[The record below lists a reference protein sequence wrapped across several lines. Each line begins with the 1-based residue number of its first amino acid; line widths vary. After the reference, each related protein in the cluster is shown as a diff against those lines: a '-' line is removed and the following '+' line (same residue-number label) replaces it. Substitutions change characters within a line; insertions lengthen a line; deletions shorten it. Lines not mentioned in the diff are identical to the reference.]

1 MTDLGLAYLHQYL
14 GPLQQ
19 WLQREDVTDLY
30 VNRPGEIWIES
41 VSAGIERADAQD
53 LDAKTLDRLA
63 RQIAA
68 FSNQGVSREHP
79 ILSATLPD
87 GARVQLVLPPA
98 TRDHVALAI
107 RKHVVMDRSLA
118 DYDADQS
125 FAGLGSAT
133 SRAARLSAMASVQAA
148 RGASALLSE
157 AVRQRCNILISGGTS
172 TGKSTF
178 LNALLKEVGS
188 DERLIVIEDTPELK
202 FKQANAVGLLSARSQ
217 LSEANVNTDDLL
229 NAALRMRPDRII
241 LGEIR
246 GIEAFT
252 FLRAVNTGHPGSMS
266 TIHADSPERAIDQ
279 LALLVLQSGSQLRRE
294 DVMDYVRSTIDVF
307 VQLERTPLGR
317 RISAIE
323 LASM

>member
-1 MTDLGLAYLHQYL
+1 MTDVGLAYLHQYL
-14 GPLQQ
+14 GPLQK

-41 VSAGIERADAQD
+41 VTGGVERADAQD

-202 FKQANAVGLLSARSQ
+202 FTQANAVGLLSARSQ
-217 LSEANVNTDDLL
+217 LGEASVNTDDLL

-294 DVMDYVRSTIDVF
+294 DVVDYVRSTIDVF

-317 RISAIE
+317 RCSAVE
-323 LASM
+323 LASA